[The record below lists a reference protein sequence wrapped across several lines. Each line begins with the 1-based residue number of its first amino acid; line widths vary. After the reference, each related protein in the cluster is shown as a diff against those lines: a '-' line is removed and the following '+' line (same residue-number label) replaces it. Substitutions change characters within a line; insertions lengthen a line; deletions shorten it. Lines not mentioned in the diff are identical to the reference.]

1 MTLAPLEPADAVDD
15 AQLAMAAARG
25 DRLAFTAIYDRFA
38 DRLHDFCAGMLRDRD
53 AAADCVQ
60 DVFVIAASKLNSLED
75 PHRLRAWLYAI
86 ARHEALAALKKRR
99 RERPSDELP
108 DTDSGEPDL
117 ATLAARNE
125 LADLIEEAFGGLS
138 DRDRTV
144 YELAYRHGLDGQE
157 LADALGVTHTN
168 ARTLLGRVRD
178 GIERSLGALLVCRRA
193 KFDPAACPG
202 LWELLR
208 LWDGVFTVLMR
219 KRVSRHIDG
228 CPQCES
234 ERRRMVSPAALLGAA
249 PVVLPAPAWLRSA
262 VLDEATAALPEEGGA
277 SVESWWP
284 PRDLLQ
290 REKPSAAYLSPAD
303 KRRVRAAGVATLGLL
318 AIGGVAEMSVPEE
331 PVRASVA
338 STTTTTSAQV
348 VSIARVPRSSA
359 PETPPPSP
367 PPVTAEWEPPPSVP
381 QVAPTPTVTA
391 PSRPPSQ
398 IVTSRPTPTRSF
410 APSRNSPTV
419 ERPVTRT
426 STPSRVPG
434 SMTVSPI
441 PGTPPV
447 VEPPS
452 DPIE

>member
-15 AQLAMAAARG
+15 AELAMAAARG

-38 DRLHDFCAGMLRDRD
+38 DRLHDSCAGMLRDRD

-60 DVFVIAASKLNSLED
+60 DVFVIAANKLASLEN

-86 ARHEALAALKKRR
+86 ARHEALATLKKKR

-108 DTDSGEPDL
+108 DIVSGEPDL
-117 ATLAARNE
+117 ATLAARSE

-157 LADALGVTHTN
+157 LADALGVSHTN
-168 ARTLLGRVRD
+168 ARTLLGRLRD

-202 LWELLR
+202 LWELLQ

-219 KRVSRHIDG
+219 KRVARHIDG
-228 CPQCES
+228 CAQCES
-234 ERRRMVSPAALLGAA
+234 ERRRMVSPAALLGAV

-262 VLDEATAALPEEGGA
+262 VLDQATAALPPEGN
-277 SVESWWP
+277 
-284 PRDLLQ
+284 
-290 REKPSAAYLSPAD
+290 REKHSPAGLSPAD

-331 PVRASVA
+331 PVRPSVA
-338 STTTTTSAQV
+338 STTTTTSSAQV
-348 VSIARVPRSSA
+348 FSIAQVPRSSA
-359 PETPPPSP
+359 PETTPPSR
-367 PPVTAEWEPPPSVP
+367 PPVTAEWEPPLSAPH
-381 QVAPTPTVTA
+381 VAPTPTVTA
-391 PSRPPSQ
+391 PSRAPSR
-398 IVTSRPTPTRSF
+398 IPTTRPTPTRSF
-410 APSRNSPTV
+410 APSRNSSTV